1 MGLSFISE
9 GAIPFTLS
17 KPKVIIPANVIGGA
31 VTGLLIGALGVSI
44 SAPHGGI
51 LTVALCRLDSTIYPT
66 AVEGLK
72 IGLGITFF
80 IVAIIAGSILEMFC
94 IVLFDKLMNKRNNN
108 TIKKEKTGQVNVFVK
123 AKIVL
128 TKPFKRSFLHIRAA
142 KLKLIEE

>member
-80 IVAIIAGSILEMFC
+80 IVAIIAASFKIFSKSAPEKPAVFLAIIFKSTSSANLFC
-94 IVLFDKLMNKRNNN
+94 LL
-108 TIKKEKTGQVNVFVK
+108 
-123 AKIVL
+123 
-128 TKPFKRSFLHIRAA
+128 
-142 KLKLIEE
+142 